1 MSNNEKLSKETTVTT
16 TELAL
21 ILGLSARRIQQM
33 AQDGSLQTVSR
44 GRFNLADSV
53 QGYIKFVTKDPV
65 TDEDVKLE
73 RTKRTAEASLKAS
86 KAQIAKME
94 ASELQGKM
102 HRAEDVQT
110 VIEAL
115 IFTVRSS
122 LMALPG
128 RLAMDVSGASTAAEA
143 ADVIRKEVVKL
154 MQEIASF
161 KYDPEEFAQL
171 VRERRK
177 WGLGDPDDD

>member
-1 MSNNEKLSKETTVTT
+1 MADKLNNETSVST
-16 TELAL
+16 TELAM

-44 GRFNLADSV
+44 GKFNLAEAV
-53 QGYIKFVTKDPV
+53 QAYIRFVTKDPM

-86 KAQIAKME
+86 KAQIAKLE

-102 HRAEDVQT
+102 HRSEDVQT
-110 VIEAL
+110 VLEAF
-115 IFTVRSS
+115 IFTVRSG

-128 RLAMDVSGASTAAEA
+128 RLAMDVTGAGTTAEA
-143 ADVIRKEVVKL
+143 ADIIRKEVSKI

-161 KYDPEEFAQL
+161 KYDPDQFAQL
-171 VRERRK
+171 VRDRRK
-177 WGLGDPDDD
+177 WGQGDIDDD